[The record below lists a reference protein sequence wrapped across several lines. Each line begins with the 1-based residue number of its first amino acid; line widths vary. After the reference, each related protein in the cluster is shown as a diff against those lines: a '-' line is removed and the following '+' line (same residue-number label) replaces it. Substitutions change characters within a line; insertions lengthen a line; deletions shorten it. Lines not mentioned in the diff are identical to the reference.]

1 MYKAK
6 AIRYCLAA
14 VGRGRSWTTRRNTGL
29 GVGDAVAGDAECA
42 ATQTWQ
48 VADSS

>member
-1 MYKAK
+1 
-6 AIRYCLAA
+6 
-14 VGRGRSWTTRRNTGL
+14 L